1 MKSHYQYSKESVTIG
16 ETYKKQIILMGNM
29 QDTALKLWN
38 SFISKQ
44 KNIEKEIIINFKHNH
59 YIDVG

>member
-1 MKSHYQYSKESVTIG
+1 
-16 ETYKKQIILMGNM
+16 MGNM

-44 KNIEKEIIINFKHNH
+44 KNIEKEIITNFKRNH
-59 YIDVG
+59 YVDVGSFINSLYDHY